1 MTTGPNADGADRS
14 AVMVV
19 DDEALVALF
28 VADVV
33 EELGYRVI
41 GPVGSYD
48 AALKAAEDDR
58 PGIAIVDM
66 TLGGGRSGLDLAR
79 ELTARHGTAI
89 VVLSGHGHLDADPG
103 VKALGPAAVLQK
115 PCMPNDIEKALR
127 AAGGGG
133 RTGFPGSP
141 TAASAPTPSD

>member
-1 MTTGPNADGADRS
+1 MTTGPNADGADS
-14 AVMVV
+14 LAVMVV

-48 AALKAAEDDR
+48 AALKAAEGDR

-66 TLGGGRSGLDLAR
+66 TLGGRSGLDLAR

-103 VKALGPAAVLQK
+103 VRALGPAAVLQK

-133 RTGFPGSP
+133 PAGFPGSP
-141 TAASAPTPSD
+141 TATSAPNLSD